1 MPKQP
6 DIRLTDREAQ
16 VMEVLWSRGPS
27 TVSEVREHLSDEL
40 AYTTVLTILRTLEAK
55 DYVDHDPEGKAHRY
69 VPLVARENAQ
79 RSALRALVEKL
90 FEGSTEILLTHMVAE
105 EHLSEAQVRRIQKLL
120 EQRRKR
126 DEAG

>member
-1 MPKQP
+1 MPKQQ

-16 VMEVLWSRGPS
+16 VMEVLWSQGPS

-55 DYVDHDPEGKAHRY
+55 GYIDHDPEGKAHRY
-69 VPLVARENAQ
+69 VSRVERENAQ

-90 FEGSTEILLTHMVAE
+90 FEGSTELLLTHMVVD
-105 EHLSEAQVRRIQKLL
+105 EHLSEEQVRRIQKFLD
-120 EQRRKR
+120 QRRKR
-126 DEAG
+126 DEDR

>member
-1 MPKQP
+1 MPKQL

-27 TVSEVREHLSDEL
+27 TVSEVRERLRDEL

-55 DYVDHDPEGKAHRY
+55 DYVDYDPDGKAHRY
-69 VPLVARENAQ
+69 LPLVARKNAQ
-79 RSALRALVEKL
+79 RSALRALAEKL
-90 FEGSTEILLTHMVAE
+90 FEGSTEILLTHMVAD
-105 EHLSEAQVRRIQKLL
+105 EHLSEEQVRRIQKLL

-126 DEAG
+126 DEGR